1 MNFNEL
7 SLIAPLLQA
16 ISEAGYSEPTPI
28 QEAAIPIILHGDDL
42 LGSAQTGTGK
52 TAAFALPL
60 LQKLQFSNPR
70 NGIKAL
76 IVTPT
81 RELAIQ
87 IDECIKQY
95 GTHLQ
100 VKHTVIFGGVN
111 DKPQIATLT
120 QGVQILV
127 ATPGR
132 LLDLQQQGYV
142 NLKKLD
148 FFVLDEADR
157 MLDMGFIHDIRRI
170 LKLIPEKRQTLFFS
184 ATMPAPIK
192 ELSQKIL
199 SHPKFVEVTPPTST
213 ADLVEQSL
221 YFVQKTDKA
230 KLLLHLL
237 KDPTMESV
245 LVFTRTKHG
254 ADKVTKILNQ
264 AGVTA
269 AAIHG
274 NKSQNARQKA
284 LSGFKEHKIRVL
296 IATDIA
302 ARGIDIDR
310 LSHVVNYELPNIPET
325 YIHRIGRTGRAGRD
339 GIALSFCDSEE
350 RLYLRDIERLTHQ
363 HINRVTDHPFANAA
377 GQPEKTVAP
386 VKKAENREEYHKPK
400 SNYRSYGHKI

>member
-95 GTHLQ
+95 GTHLP

-142 NLKKLD
+142 IG
-148 FFVLDEADR
+148 FFC
-157 MLDMGFIHDIRRI
+157 
-170 LKLIPEKRQTLFFS
+170 P
-184 ATMPAPIK
+184 
-192 ELSQKIL
+192 
-199 SHPKFVEVTPPTST
+199 
-213 ADLVEQSL
+213 
-221 YFVQKTDKA
+221 
-230 KLLLHLL
+230 
-237 KDPTMESV
+237 
-245 LVFTRTKHG
+245 
-254 ADKVTKILNQ
+254 
-264 AGVTA
+264 
-269 AAIHG
+269 
-274 NKSQNARQKA
+274 
-284 LSGFKEHKIRVL
+284 
-296 IATDIA
+296 
-302 ARGIDIDR
+302 
-310 LSHVVNYELPNIPET
+310 
-325 YIHRIGRTGRAGRD
+325 
-339 GIALSFCDSEE
+339 
-350 RLYLRDIERLTHQ
+350 
-363 HINRVTDHPFANAA
+363 
-377 GQPEKTVAP
+377 
-386 VKKAENREEYHKPK
+386 
-400 SNYRSYGHKI
+400 